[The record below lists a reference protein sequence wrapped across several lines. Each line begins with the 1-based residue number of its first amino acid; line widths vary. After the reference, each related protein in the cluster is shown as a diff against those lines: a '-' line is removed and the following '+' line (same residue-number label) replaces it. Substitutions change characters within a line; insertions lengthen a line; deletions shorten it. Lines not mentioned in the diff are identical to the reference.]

1 MRCSPRARRRRSR
14 LNGCVQGARAGQKK
28 TGDLGAR
35 SWKAR
40 AGRRHRSII
49 LPLIREQVVHTA
61 KLQMRHAREPLAAQ
75 QHQTS
80 RGTFSYKYGERAAA
94 PLDRPSARSRGCGRS
109 FAPLHHVPCRGG
121 ARSISVQ
128 QCTRNSLCVY
138 NVVLPLLLR
147 WLSCCSCC
155 VGCVFSGTVGV
166 VASHLWHSRGDDLD
180 CAKRAVSCF
189 VCANVCERQLHHSVW
204 QASRSSMMSMNL

>member
-14 LNGCVQGARAGQKK
+14 LSGCVQGARAGQKK

-35 SWKAR
+35 SCKAR

-155 VGCVFSGTVGV
+155 VGCVFSGGSGRQPPCGTVEV
-166 VASHLWHSRGDDLD
+166 TISTVQNEQFPVLCVPMS
-180 CAKRAVSCF
+180 VSVSF
-189 VCANVCERQLHHSVW
+189 TTPFGRPAG
-204 QASRSSMMSMNL
+204 AA